1 MQKLRWPLVALTVMA
16 LTAVLGACSP
26 LRRAVA
32 SPEALPLAGGRGGQ
46 IVVNGQTTEG
56 LVVSATG
63 TASADP
69 EVAQVGFGVDIQG
82 SDPDALVSEAAESM
96 DAAMAAAR
104 EFGILEDETQTL
116 NYSLWVET
124 MHDPETGRRSGEI
137 IYHLSH
143 QVQVTTDNI
152 DGVGELLA
160 GVVNAGANSVSGVTF
175 TVEDSTALV
184 DQARDTALETAQAR
198 AERIAETMG
207 VSVGRPIL
215 ITETSGNY
223 PIAADRGIGGGGAM
237 MESAAPRVEAGSF
250 SVSVSVQIVYE
261 IR

>member
-1 MQKLRWPLVALTVMA
+1 MQKLRRPLVALTVLAVGA
-16 LTAVLGACSP
+16 LLGACAP
-26 LRRAVA
+26 LSRAVA
-32 SPEALPLAGGRGGQ
+32 SPEALPLAGGGGGS
-46 IVVNGQTTEG
+46 IIVNGQTTEG

-69 EVAQVGFGVDIQG
+69 EVAQVGFGVEIQG
-82 SDPDALVSEAAESM
+82 ENPDALVSEAAASM
-96 DAAMAAAR
+96 DAAMAAAQ
-104 EFGILEDETQTL
+104 EFGILADETRTT
-116 NYSLWVET
+116 NYNLWVENV
-124 MHDPETGRRSGEI
+124 HDPETGRPTGDI

-152 DGVGELLA
+152 DAVGELLA
-160 GVVNAGANSVSGVTF
+160 SVVNAGANAVSGVTF

-184 DQARDTALETAQAR
+184 DQARDTALETAKTR
-198 AERIAETMG
+198 AQSIAETMG

-223 PIAADRGIGGGGAM
+223 PVAADYGIGGGGAM
-237 MESAAPRVEAGSF
+237 MESAAPRLEAGSF